1 LGRLTRALEQGTS
14 PVRTAQLALI
24 TRIRDER
31 WIATYGPDS
40 SRWQATEVDDEDL
53 LISWQAWI
61 ERLRPVVSDL
71 LESRALWQDLRTR
84 MLVGHREYGRAPIL
98 LYAWYVDSTIIQV
111 RRLVDPDDRTWSL
124 RLLLN
129 SIQRHAHLVTLDRL
143 DDLTKDPRGN
153 RWNLAELAHGDRG
166 ADPPDRLVAQAVERD
181 TARLVKATERIVRVG
196 HGYVAHLDE
205 APREANAR
213 LEGEEL
219 AEADEVIKQTYLR
232 YRRLL
237 FAADLDFA
245 IDTSAIGWHRF
256 VERVGAPLSG
266 GAEST

>member
-1 LGRLTRALEQGTS
+1 M
-14 PVRTAQLALI
+14 
-24 TRIRDER
+24 
-31 WIATYGPDS
+31 
-40 SRWQATEVDDEDL
+40 DDREH

-61 ERLRPVVSDL
+61 ERLRPVVSYL
-71 LESRALWQDLRTR
+71 LESRALWRDLRER
-84 MLVGHREYGRAPIL
+84 MLVGHRDYGRAPIL

-129 SIQRHAHLVTLDRL
+129 SIQEHADLVTLDRL

-153 RWNLAELAHGDRG
+153 RWNLAEIVHGDRG
-166 ADPPDRLVAQAVERD
+166 ADPPDRLTAEAVERD
-181 TARLVKATERIVRVG
+181 TARLVEATERIVRIG

-205 APREANAR
+205 APREESSR
-213 LEGEEL
+213 LEEEEL
-219 AEADEVIKQTYLR
+219 AQADEVIKQTYLR

-237 FAADLDFA
+237 LAADLDFA

-256 VERVGAPLSG
+256 VERVGARLSEG
-266 GAEST
+266 GDST